1 MVNKV
6 INFILI
12 ISLILLIGCNKS
24 PNLQEDLVI
33 ENSINGTSEEN
44 NEIQNQDI
52 NAVLQGFKT
61 VFGRDLK
68 LNLELETEKYKVYS
82 DPSIQVIEIKDKDD
96 YITTYEDL
104 FNFVKSEAD
113 MVLLDFKG
121 PDESTKEDEYPLF
134 VYKYII
140 ENEGKVNHLFLK
152 RHVMRAE
159 LDGKNLVDHNYYQ
172 WAYDSCSPNIVIK
185 LLAKRNFGG
194 KENYVS
200 YESFISNAQSHGE
213 EYTNGLKEGTNLKRP
228 PLIQNFDSLRN
239 EMVCLSHSPKF
250 DNGFENLREEI
261 TEEIGFSNF
270 KTKRIIEGVMAD
282 FQEDSFEDG
291 CPPKT
296 IECDQIWWLKNVK
309 AEIEDRV
316 YYLYRC
322 DYFVGDNRKIYEK
335 NMYCTDIQEVCN
347 DWKDNDE
354 DSLIDCSDPDCSKDD
369 YCYSPKYGDI

>member
-82 DPSIQVIEIKDKDD
+82 DPSIQVLEIKDKDD

-270 KTKRIIEGVMAD
+270 KTKRIIEGVIAD
-282 FQEDSFEDG
+282 FQEDSF
-291 CPPKT
+291 
-296 IECDQIWWLKNVK
+296 
-309 AEIEDRV
+309 
-316 YYLYRC
+316 
-322 DYFVGDNRKIYEK
+322 
-335 NMYCTDIQEVCN
+335 
-347 DWKDNDE
+347 
-354 DSLIDCSDPDCSKDD
+354 
-369 YCYSPKYGDI
+369 